1 MPRPGTAFLLFFL
14 TLGFCFHADAQA
26 QVPLPDEG
34 RQFPLAK
41 LELGGGWSPFGVGNG
56 PNVRG
61 AVAIFPTRLG
71 IIARLSAH
79 TSARGTRPRLIS
91 LEPPEDRVVER
102 SVMLAGLIDAKLD
115 ANVTVAL
122 GVGQLW
128 GARLNADRNQLIP
141 FEQK

>member
-1 MPRPGTAFLLFFL
+1 
-14 TLGFCFHADAQA
+14 
-26 QVPLPDEG
+26 
-34 RQFPLAK
+34 
-41 LELGGGWSPFGVGNG
+41 
-56 PNVRG
+56 
-61 AVAIFPTRLG
+61 
-71 IIARLSAH
+71 
-79 TSARGTRPRLIS
+79 S

-141 FEQK
+141 FEQKLGVAAEVGAYMRTPHSGLGTVVMATVTGNAYVVGFAVTVFVGI